1 MFGSIAAQS
10 GSFTSLV
17 AVALLVDWAKQL
29 DEKTATPI
37 KTAAIAPVCF
47 VLVLVLVLVL
57 DSRRRFE
64 DEDD

>member
-1 MFGSIAAQS
+1 
-10 GSFTSLV
+10 LV